1 MFTSLVVTLHFNVVR
16 GDYIIPAVH
25 VTRHGSGR
33 PLKWID
39 KYFYSAGWGGSYLT
53 RIVRT
58 RESSADQAE
67 SELTQTS

>member
-1 MFTSLVVTLHFNVVR
+1 MFTSLVATLDFNVVR
-16 GDYIIPAVH
+16 GDYIIIPAVH

-39 KYFYSAGWGGSYLT
+39 KYFYSAGWGGSYFT
-53 RIVRT
+53 RTVRT

-67 SELTQTS
+67 SELT